1 MESKI
6 DYITLTLKSKIYS
19 LDDTLS
25 MLSTSM
31 LFGDLMKKMTCK
43 GRAGYYDYRLTYEN
57 VEFFF
62 TDSDRYADQGICIK
76 LSSQG
81 LDYFNKYLASYGLTL
96 KEWLRKWRALV
107 FDDYISKCTRFDYA
121 MDDIATVDGCPTIT
135 MSHIYRAINNNEV
148 CKKARTIDI
157 LCGAEISARDRIKY
171 CSGKPLRGRTIYV
184 GVRQSG
190 KVVRFYDKLAEQL
203 QQKKPV
209 PKDVTHWTRCE
220 LELHDASAMGA
231 FNAFLDC
238 DDDQFAEYMR
248 GVMNNHCRFITRNN
262 DNISRCPSKRWWRD
276 FLCGCTNRFKLPHKN
291 PARSALAR
299 AERGLCQYVRT
310 IYTLFQELGF
320 EGVYRFFE
328 SEVNRLKAEGKAVY
342 KPELAENLRE
352 DIRDYEEM
360 SAFKHYSYNSEY
372 DENSFSYRI
381 RSQQAYYMYKF
392 GRAYSNKFSE
402 IHSVFM
408 DGQEVLLDGL

>member
-6 DYITLTLKSKIYS
+6 DYITLSLKSKVYT

-25 MLSTSM
+25 MLGTSM
-31 LFGDLMKKMTCK
+31 LLGDLINKMTCK
-43 GRAGYYDYRLTYEN
+43 GRAGYYDFRLTYEN
-57 VEFFF
+57 IDFLF
-62 TDSDRYADQGICIK
+62 TDPERYGEQGICIK
-76 LSSQG
+76 FSSQG

-96 KEWLRKWRALV
+96 KDWLRKWRALV
-107 FDDYISKCTRFDYA
+107 FEDYISKCTRFDYA
-121 MDDIATVDGCPTIT
+121 MDDIATVDGCPTMT

-148 CKKARTIDI
+148 CKKSRTIDI

-171 CSGKPLRGRTIYV
+171 CSGKPLRGRTVYV

-190 KVVRFYDKLAEQL
+190 KFLRFYDKLAEQL

-220 LELHDASAMGA
+220 LELHDDASMGA
-231 FNAFLDC
+231 LNAFLDY
-238 DDDQFAEYMR
+238 DDDHFADYMR
-248 GVMNNHCRFITRNN
+248 GVVNNHCRFITRNN
-262 DNISRCPSKRWWRD
+262 DNVSRCPSKRWWTA
-276 FLCGCTNRFKLPHKN
+276 FLNGCTKCFKLPHKK
-291 PARSALAR
+291 PVRSALSR

-310 IYTLFQELGF
+310 IYTLFQELGL

-328 SEVNRLKAEGKAVY
+328 SEANRLKAEGKDVF
-342 KPELAENLRE
+342 KLDLAENIRE

-360 SAFKHYSYNSEY
+360 TAIKHYSYNSPYNE
-372 DENSFSYRI
+372 SAFSDRI

-392 GRAYSNKFSE
+392 GRSYSNEFSE
-402 IHSVFM
+402 LHSVFM
-408 DGQEVLLDGL
+408 TGQELLDYGL